1 MRCAT
6 KLFLLIIP
14 PLPLRTCPVGQAKFA
29 LCNGHV
35 RRGGGLFDPRCPPG
49 GGGIV
54 VEKRHRRHIYIIQ
67 YSGELVK
74 MRSVTNKTS
83 LSLSLQIDIETY
95 LYQAFLV

>member
-1 MRCAT
+1 VGMRCAT

-35 RRGGGLFDPRCPPG
+35 RR

>member
-1 MRCAT
+1 MCA
-6 KLFLLIIP
+6 
-14 PLPLRTCPVGQAKFA
+14 
-29 LCNGHV
+29 
-35 RRGGGLFDPRCPPG
+35 G